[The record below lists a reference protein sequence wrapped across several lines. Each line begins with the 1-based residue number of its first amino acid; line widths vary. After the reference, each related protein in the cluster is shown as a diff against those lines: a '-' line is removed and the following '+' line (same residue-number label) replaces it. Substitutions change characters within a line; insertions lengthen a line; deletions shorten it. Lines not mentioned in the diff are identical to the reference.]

1 MKHLLPIHP
10 GEILREEF
18 MVPLGISVHALAERM
33 GVPETLIE
41 DIAGEE
47 SPITD
52 DIAVLLGRELR
63 TSSGFWINL
72 QSNYDMRKT

>member
-1 MKHLLPIHP
+1 
-10 GEILREEF
+10 